1 MRILPPPLAACR
13 RALLVAAAAVISSP
27 SSRAGANVDSTAGLR
42 LDGAALQRA
51 QQVLYAPLPEVRSV
65 SLSQCPV
72 SPQQPTAA
80 GCSGLK
86 RSDLVAATGSGPERR
101 ALGACVPAGALRCS
115 CAYLTRCGALVPT
128 QSRSPCLGVPGS
140 PWALLPGRGSSGG
153 LRPCRCSGKARRCE
167 TRSASRRIRGAPF
180 FTPHPPVHNQEPHRP
195 QTCNGVLSVSQVR
208 DAIRIKTMRG
218 VWQLRE
224 YPKARVR
231 VRITVIGL
239 G

>member
-27 SSRAGANVDSTAGLR
+27 SSRAGADVDSTAGLR

-51 QQVLYAPLPEVRSV
+51 QQALYAPLPEVRSV

-80 GCSGLK
+80 GCSGLE
-86 RSDLVAATGSGPERR
+86 RGDLVAATGSGPERR

-167 TRSASRRIRGAPF
+167 TRSASRRISGAPF
-180 FTPHPPVHNQEPHRP
+180 FNTPPPLTTKSRIAHRLAMECLVCRRCATRSASRP
-195 QTCNGVLSVSQVR
+195 CAACGSCASTPRL
-208 DAIRIKTMRG
+208 
-218 VWQLRE
+218 
-224 YPKARVR
+224 
-231 VRITVIGL
+231 GL
-239 G
+239 GFELRLG